1 MWMWNKQ
8 GAPLED
14 PTRECCADDCSWH
27 GKFSFAS
34 GRSGPGGRLN
44 PVLTCHLSCLRYFS
58 KIIDE
63 FGQISTAR
71 VCSESKVPRNPILS
85 RPFHHSDGHFGVSP
99 ALYSLVKSLFLMDK
113 SSDIFMAWLG
123 TPHVSVTASWLR
135 GPQIFLML
143 QESLYDVLL
152 VNQDASLDE
161 IKMAFKRRALL
172 VHPDKGGSKEAFHV
186 VYQALETLADPAARK
201 TYDDS
206 LALKSRGVA
215 QRQGEP
221 KGKKKAAKKS
231 RAATANQGSP
241 RAEKGTSSGNME
253 SEASSNQPRQT
264 QLLRKV
270 RDLLKQLP
278 RDLRNE
284 VLINEFSQN
293 QRLILEK
300 WMVDTSKA
308 PAQLEAKPVAEL
320 AKKRRMG
327 PALTDS
333 ADLNKSLVPSA
344 GIDGRISAS
353 PLEAKNRSRKKTK
366 SERKRKLS
374 SSGSVF
380 KVNGDT
386 HYKACIRFDA
396 LDIHT
401 TGQYD
406 LQTALEYLV
415 ILTSVKQKMLDC
427 TAKQSIP
434 FHERL
439 QEALIASAAEQ
450 GRDYADLDL
459 RFAIHQPAGFLV
471 AQGFQVRSPSVR
483 SLSDLG
489 KLRNCLRPFR
499 KYAWKW
505 GRSSIFWWYSPVQL
519 QDAWECFQQAV
530 TTAWEIGGVDSSDYI
545 GRIRAR
551 REANISVRNRHL
563 QTWECR
569 HMALQDKNRHR
580 PKRLR
585 TPLAFRS
592 QTWERQH
599 MGREDRTI
607 HQRSAPRLAR
617 RPGEILA
624 AKLSALKR
632 LLGKW
637 GRMLKAE
644 AQFIDKER
652 HKLFR
657 QQKKHREE
665 QGRLEALRR
674 KRIREQERFRR
685 ETLRK
690 RMKSD
695 MMDDLHW
702 IWLQSRHGWEFPSYL
717 LMSFL
722 DVAGEGN
729 RTQGPFCL
737 LSLVILKKP
746 AIFNTF
752 QEIHTSTESLPRGA
766 GATASCLF
774 WVLVASQNMGF
785 GDLGDTT
792 SVQLHAV
799 PQCAFFI
806 VFLCLILR
814 STGCEIVWG

>member
-1 MWMWNKQ
+1 
-8 GAPLED
+8 
-14 PTRECCADDCSWH
+14 
-27 GKFSFAS
+27 
-34 GRSGPGGRLN
+34 
-44 PVLTCHLSCLRYFS
+44 
-58 KIIDE
+58 
-63 FGQISTAR
+63 
-71 VCSESKVPRNPILS
+71 
-85 RPFHHSDGHFGVSP
+85 
-99 ALYSLVKSLFLMDK
+99 
-113 SSDIFMAWLG
+113 
-123 TPHVSVTASWLR
+123 
-135 GPQIFLML
+135 ML

-161 IKMAFKRRALL
+161 IKLAFKRRALL

-201 TYDDS
+201 KYDRS
-206 LALKSRGVA
+206 LTLQSRGA
-215 QRQGEP
+215 AQQRQSET
-221 KGKKKAAKKS
+221 KGKKKAAKK
-231 RAATANQGSP
+231 RRAAAATANQGSP
-241 RAEKGTSSGNME
+241 GAEKGTTAGNME
-253 SEASSNQPRQT
+253 AEANSNQPRQT

-284 VLINEFSQN
+284 VFIKEFSQK

-308 PAQLEAKPVAEL
+308 PAQLETKPVAEL
-320 AKKRRMG
+320 AKKRRMQ

-333 ADLNKSLVPSA
+333 ADLNESLVPSA
-344 GIDGRISAS
+344 GIDRTLSAS
-353 PLEAKNRSRKKTK
+353 PLEAKKRSRKKQK

-374 SSGSVF
+374 SSGSVY

-386 HYKACIRFDA
+386 HYRACIRFDA
-396 LDIHT
+396 LDIH

-427 TAKQSIP
+427 TTKQSIP

-439 QEALIASAAEQ
+439 QEALIESAAEQ

-499 KYAWKW
+499 KFAWKW

-519 QDAWECFQQAV
+519 QDAWESFQQAV
-530 TTAWEIGGVDSSDYI
+530 ATAWEIGGVDSTEYI

-563 QTWECR
+563 QMWECR

-585 TPLAFRS
+585 TPVAFRS

-607 HQRSAPRLAR
+607 HQRSAPRTAR

-624 AKLSALKR
+624 AKLSVLKR

-637 GRMLKAE
+637 GRLLKAE
-644 AQFIDKER
+644 AQLMDKER

-665 QGRLEALRR
+665 QRRLEALRR

-702 IWLQSRHGWEFPSYL
+702 IWLQSRHGWEFPSL
-717 LMSFL
+717 RTA
-722 DVAGEGN
+722 DVIPRCYWWAGHKGHFVSL
-729 RTQGPFCL
+729 PF
-737 LSLVILKKP
+737 VILKNKP
-746 AIFNTF
+746 VIFNTF
-752 QEIHTSTESLPRGA
+752 QRDTYLNRVIYRGA
-766 GATASCLF
+766 
-774 WVLVASQNMGF
+774 LVRGRLAAFLACSQRHKMGF
-785 GDLGDTT
+785 GDFGRHDQR
-792 SVQLHAV
+792 SAGCSSPVH
-799 PQCAFFI
+799 
-806 VFLCLILR
+806 VFLCLVQSYVASWDQQLVRIGWSKNRASPNLR
-814 STGCEIVWG
+814 IHHRVPCGYPNIIPWSYLSYSIINSS

>member
-1 MWMWNKQ
+1 
-8 GAPLED
+8 
-14 PTRECCADDCSWH
+14 
-27 GKFSFAS
+27 
-34 GRSGPGGRLN
+34 
-44 PVLTCHLSCLRYFS
+44 
-58 KIIDE
+58 
-63 FGQISTAR
+63 
-71 VCSESKVPRNPILS
+71 
-85 RPFHHSDGHFGVSP
+85 
-99 ALYSLVKSLFLMDK
+99 
-113 SSDIFMAWLG
+113 
-123 TPHVSVTASWLR
+123 
-135 GPQIFLML
+135 ML

-161 IKMAFKRRALL
+161 IKLAFKRRALL

-201 TYDDS
+201 KYDRS
-206 LALKSRGVA
+206 LTLQSRGA
-215 QRQGEP
+215 AQQRQSET
-221 KGKKKAAKKS
+221 KGKKKAAKK
-231 RAATANQGSP
+231 RRAAAATANQGSP
-241 RAEKGTSSGNME
+241 GAEKGTTAGNME
-253 SEASSNQPRQT
+253 AEANSNQPRQT

-284 VLINEFSQN
+284 VFIKEFSQK

-308 PAQLEAKPVAEL
+308 PAQLETKPVAEL
-320 AKKRRMG
+320 AKKRRMQ

-333 ADLNKSLVPSA
+333 ADLNESLVPSA
-344 GIDGRISAS
+344 GIDRTLSAS
-353 PLEAKNRSRKKTK
+353 PLEAKKRSRKKQK

-374 SSGSVF
+374 SSGSVY
-380 KVNGDT
+380 KVNEDT
-386 HYKACIRFDA
+386 HYRACIRFDA
-396 LDIHT
+396 LDIH

-427 TAKQSIP
+427 TTKQSIP

-439 QEALIASAAEQ
+439 QEALIESAAEQ

-499 KYAWKW
+499 KFAWKW

-519 QDAWECFQQAV
+519 QDAWESFQQAV
-530 TTAWEIGGVDSSDYI
+530 ATAWEIGGVDSTEYI

-563 QTWECR
+563 QMWECR

-585 TPLAFRS
+585 TPVAFRS

-607 HQRSAPRLAR
+607 HQRSAPRTAR

-624 AKLSALKR
+624 AKLSVLKR

-637 GRMLKAE
+637 GRLLKAE
-644 AQFIDKER
+644 AQLMDKER

-665 QGRLEALRR
+665 QRRLEALRR

-702 IWLQSRHGWEFPSYL
+702 I
-717 LMSFL
+717 
-722 DVAGEGN
+722 
-729 RTQGPFCL
+729 
-737 LSLVILKKP
+737 
-746 AIFNTF
+746 
-752 QEIHTSTESLPRGA
+752 
-766 GATASCLF
+766 
-774 WVLVASQNMGF
+774 
-785 GDLGDTT
+785 
-792 SVQLHAV
+792 
-799 PQCAFFI
+799 
-806 VFLCLILR
+806 
-814 STGCEIVWG
+814 